1 MIQNPILPGFNPDP
15 SICRVGDDYF
25 LAVSSFE
32 WFPAVPIYHSKDLKH
47 WQLRTHALQSEDMID
62 LRRLPSAKGVWAPC
76 LTYCEAEGL
85 FYLMYSCMNSMN
97 ARFFD
102 VDNFYV
108 TAPSIDGPWSDPVYI
123 HSAGFD
129 PSMLHDDDGR
139 KYIVSM
145 EWETRDGYHK
155 PGEICAVEYDPA
167 TQKIIGYPQRIWGG
181 GTQRGCIEG
190 PHIYKRDGYY
200 YLVCAEGGTGY
211 GHSVTVGRA
220 CSPFG
225 PYESCPHN
233 PILTATADFA
243 DMDDDS
249 CAKPERFNPDSYLQK
264 AGHGSFV
271 FTQTGECYMVYH
283 ASRPLLPHLRCTL
296 GRETCIQ
303 KMEWPVGGWPA
314 KAGGGNRAEEFTPAP
329 NLPAAP
335 FPAQPSKFTFDGA
348 GEGDDTLPLG
358 LYAPRISPAS
368 FASIGGGSLRL
379 RGQESLSSLNRA
391 SLIAH
396 KLTSLETTVT
406 TTVAFAPE
414 VYQEYAGLTIYY
426 DNMDYILLCK
436 AYDAAMGSEVV
447 RILRVENGV
456 YTQPSEAVAVP
467 TGATISMRL
476 ITANKEI
483 QFSYA
488 LPDGDGNGA
497 WHDIGGKFDLS
508 TLSDEY
514 CKAGEFTGTFVG
526 LACVDAML
534 HQKCAEFSYF
544 DVKMNGK

>member
-15 SICRVGDDYF
+15 SICRVKDDYY

-32 WFPAVPIYHSKDLKH
+32 WFPGVPVYHSKDLKH
-47 WQLRTHALQSEDMID
+47 WELRTHVLTSENMID

-76 LTYCEAEGL
+76 LTYCETEGL
-85 FYLMYSCMNSMN
+85 FYLMYSCMNNMN

-108 TAPSIDGPWSDPVYI
+108 TAPSIEGPWSEPVYI

-129 PSMLHDDDGR
+129 PSMLHDDDGK
-139 KYIVSM
+139 KYIVSL
-145 EWETRDGYHK
+145 EWETREGYHK
-155 PGEICAVEYDPA
+155 PGEICAVEYDPVA
-167 TQKIIGYPQRIWGG
+167 QKIVGYPQRIWRG
-181 GTQRGCIEG
+181 GTKRGCIEG

-220 CSPFG
+220 TSPFG
-225 PYESCPHN
+225 PYEGCPHN
-233 PILTATADFA
+233 PVLTATADFDA
-243 DMDDDS
+243 MDNDDS
-249 CAKPERFNPDSYLQK
+249 AKPQFYNPDSLLQK

-296 GRETCIQ
+296 GREACIQ
-303 KMEWPVGGWPA
+303 KMEWPTGGWPS
-314 KAGGGNRAEEFTPAP
+314 KFGGGNAAEVETMEADLPSAP
-329 NLPAAP
+329 WPEKP
-335 FPAQPSKFTFDGA
+335 TKITFAQ
-348 GEGDDTLPLG
+348 ETLPLG
-358 LYAPRISPAS
+358 LYAPRIDPMS
-368 FASIGGGSLRL
+368 FANTTARKGWLQL
-379 RGQESLSSLNRA
+379 RGQESLSSRNRA

-396 KLTSLETTVT
+396 KLTSIETTVT
-406 TTVAFAPE
+406 TKVAFAPE

-426 DNMDYILLCK
+426 DDLDYILLCK
-436 AYDAAMGSEVV
+436 TFDAGQGCEVV

-456 YTQPSEAVAVP
+456 YSEPSEAIAVP
-467 TGATISMRL
+467 TGAEVSMRL
-476 ITANKEI
+476 VAANKEI

-488 LPDGDGNGA
+488 LEDGV
-497 WHDIGGKFDLS
+497 WQEIGDKFDLS

-526 LACVDAML
+526 VACVDAML
-534 HQKCAEFSYF
+534 HQKCATFAYLDIES
-544 DVKMNGK
+544 K